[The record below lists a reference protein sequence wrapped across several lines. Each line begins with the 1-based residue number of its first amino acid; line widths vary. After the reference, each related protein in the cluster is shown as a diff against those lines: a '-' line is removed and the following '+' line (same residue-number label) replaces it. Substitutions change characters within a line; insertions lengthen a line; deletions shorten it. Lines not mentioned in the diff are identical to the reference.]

1 MNICQSVLGW
11 PGLDKIKRKGTIV
24 YKIIIYPKSG
34 PKHQLSLQASCFRH
48 SWFAKVSIKDLLDGH
63 VVLQCTAAG
72 HFLAAIYLCRTNLS
86 EDSQ

>member
-34 PKHQLSLQASCFRH
+34 PKLPKHQLSLQASGI
-48 SWFAKVSIKDLLDGH
+48 VGLLKS
-63 VVLQCTAAG
+63 
-72 HFLAAIYLCRTNLS
+72 R
-86 EDSQ
+86 